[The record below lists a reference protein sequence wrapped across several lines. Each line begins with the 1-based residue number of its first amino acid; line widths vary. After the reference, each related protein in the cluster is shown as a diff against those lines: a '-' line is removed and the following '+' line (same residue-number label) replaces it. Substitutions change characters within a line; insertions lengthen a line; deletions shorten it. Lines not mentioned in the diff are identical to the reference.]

1 MKGPIGKSK
10 RVTYSAKMAK
20 AIASQGIYV
29 EFSLILEA
37 FSVQDSWVLDLNILL
52 IFSNAVI

>member
-1 MKGPIGKSK
+1 MAREKGYI
-10 RVTYSAKMAK
+10 YSAKMAK

-37 FSVQDSWVLDLNILL
+37 FSVQDS
-52 IFSNAVI
+52 

>member
-1 MKGPIGKSK
+1 MGMKGPIGKSK

-37 FSVQDSWVLDLNILL
+37 FSVQDS
-52 IFSNAVI
+52 